1 MAAVVASNHTRRR
14 GNLRSQITNR
24 RIWLKSVII
33 PSLVI
38 LLLFLGSGWWAIRS
52 LQGIYYEQRFQEAA
66 LTADSYSQ
74 TISLALDAQQRF
86 EEALA
91 TTLEVAVTIIDDYP
105 HPLLSE
111 TLTSFAHDLH
121 VDVVYLYDPT
131 LTVVATSDATHLGR
145 QASADDPA
153 RSFAESS
160 ERTVIE
166 EIRPDATSGLAYRYA
181 FHRKSDGSILQIG
194 INADRTFRLYE
205 DFTPQHIIEELSRRN
220 PRTRLALV
228 DNESRIIAATDSA
241 KIGEV
246 FEQLEAIITAYAT
259 DYRRVKYEQRAYL
272 LFRLPIPG
280 DDQHTNSLV
289 VLFDLSTLDWLI
301 HWISVT
307 ITLVLLLFFVFFLRS
322 FWRVH
327 RLNRQVLHSANHDEL
342 TGLGNLRLFNQTIRA
357 LKRPP
362 CALLVINPVNFKRL
376 NMLYGYTHG
385 DEVLIKLAD
394 RLRSIAAEREGWSA
408 YRLSDDRF
416 LLLAIGSFDQW
427 QLTEVAT
434 AIIADSIAIGLL
446 SRPTLAIGVAQKKDD
461 GPHQATLLKQ
471 ALIALDSTTGANPI
485 QFYNIDL
492 ESCLM
497 RTNTIELLLKRAI
510 DGEEGL
516 ITLHFQ
522 PIVACAT
529 GTVVAYEALARL
541 TDSELGNISPDEF
554 IPIAERHQLITPLGM
569 ALFPMALS
577 LIERLRQEGI
587 TDTRIAINVSALQ
600 LLDDNFMNFVRSYLS
615 ERAIGAEAIE
625 LELTESAFID
635 EESGLIERLSLLRSL
650 GISLSIDDFGSG
662 YSSLSRLRSLPFDT
676 IKLGRPFIQQVE
688 EREHAHFVSDIIS
701 MAHHIDKRVV
711 AEGVETEMERAR
723 LMEIGCDFLQGYLLG
738 RPLTLA
744 EVLEEHRSGARRE

>member
-1 MAAVVASNHTRRR
+1 
-14 GNLRSQITNR
+14 
-24 RIWLKSVII
+24 
-33 PSLVI
+33 
-38 LLLFLGSGWWAIRS
+38 
-52 LQGIYYEQRFQEAA
+52 
-66 LTADSYSQ
+66 
-74 TISLALDAQQRF
+74 
-86 EEALA
+86 
-91 TTLEVAVTIIDDYP
+91 
-105 HPLLSE
+105 
-111 TLTSFAHDLH
+111 
-121 VDVVYLYDPT
+121 
-131 LTVVATSDATHLGR
+131 
-145 QASADDPA
+145 
-153 RSFAESS
+153 
-160 ERTVIE
+160 
-166 EIRPDATSGLAYRYA
+166 
-181 FHRKSDGSILQIG
+181 
-194 INADRTFRLYE
+194 
-205 DFTPQHIIEELSRRN
+205 
-220 PRTRLALV
+220 
-228 DNESRIIAATDSA
+228 
-241 KIGEV
+241 
-246 FEQLEAIITAYAT
+246 
-259 DYRRVKYEQRAYL
+259 
-272 LFRLPIPG
+272 
-280 DDQHTNSLV
+280 
-289 VLFDLSTLDWLI
+289 
-301 HWISVT
+301 
-307 ITLVLLLFFVFFLRS
+307 
-322 FWRVH
+322 
-327 RLNRQVLHSANHDEL
+327 
-342 TGLGNLRLFNQTIRA
+342 
-357 LKRPP
+357 
-362 CALLVINPVNFKRL
+362 
-376 NMLYGYTHG
+376 
-385 DEVLIKLAD
+385 
-394 RLRSIAAEREGWSA
+394 
-408 YRLSDDRF
+408 
-416 LLLAIGSFDQW
+416 
-427 QLTEVAT
+427 LTEVAT

-492 ESCLM
+492 ESYLM